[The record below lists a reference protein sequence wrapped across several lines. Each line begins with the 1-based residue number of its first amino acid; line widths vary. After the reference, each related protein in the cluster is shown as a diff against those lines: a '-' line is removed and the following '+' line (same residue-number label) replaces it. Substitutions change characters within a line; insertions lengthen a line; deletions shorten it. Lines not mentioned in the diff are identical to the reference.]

1 MGYADAENDVLRDR
15 LRNAKDAGFR
25 IRELMKQT
33 RMNPEIRE
41 KITDELLWITSPVAA
56 SRRREHDLR
65 QKQQQLENNQ
75 I

>member
-1 MGYADAENDVLRDR
+1 MSYADAENDVLRDR

-25 IRELMKQT
+25 IKELLQKT

-41 KITDELLWITSPVAA
+41 KITYELLWITSPVAA
-56 SRRREHDLR
+56 SIRREHDLR